1 VFSGRLLVD
10 SEPEGEELAVMQ
22 EAGLEDV
29 IEVIDLADLGE
40 EAEAMRAVLRRKV
53 EVFCG
58 LGKAEG
64 EEFHI
69 KVPPNIDISQINCPQ
84 HRRSEKERVLEKAEV
99 TRLITLGVIEPS
111 DALASTNSSLLRK
124 RRRTPQETRS
134 SGQRRT
140 TGKSTSL
147 LSRTATPCPLGRHS
161 QLSLLAS
168 FCLHTR
174 LASRT
179 LGSADGDDVSEV
191 YGDED
196 CVGNSPV
203 CPDVNLFEER
213 QRQRFL
219 PTHDRE
225 HFAAISLAGVSHLS
239 G

>member
-1 VFSGRLLVD
+1 VFSGRLRVD
-10 SEPEGEELAVMQ
+10 SEPEGDEVVVMQ
-22 EAGLEDV
+22 QAGLEDV
-29 IEVIDLADLGE
+29 IEVMDLEDLGE
-40 EAEAMRAVLRRKV
+40 EAEAMRAVLRRNI

-69 KVPPNIDISQINCPQ
+69 KVPPNIDISQIDCPQ
-84 HRRSEKERVLEKAEV
+84 HRRAEKERVLEEAEV
-99 TRLITLGVIEPS
+99 TRLITLGVIDPS
-111 DALASTNSSLLRK
+111 DALASTNSSLLRQ

-147 LSRTATPCPLGRHS
+147 LSRTATPYPLERHS

-174 LASRT
+174 LASRI
-179 LGSADGDDVSEV
+179 LGSAHGEGVSEV
-191 YGDED
+191 NGDED

-203 CPDVNLFEER
+203 CSDVNGFEER
-213 QRQRFL
+213 QRQRL